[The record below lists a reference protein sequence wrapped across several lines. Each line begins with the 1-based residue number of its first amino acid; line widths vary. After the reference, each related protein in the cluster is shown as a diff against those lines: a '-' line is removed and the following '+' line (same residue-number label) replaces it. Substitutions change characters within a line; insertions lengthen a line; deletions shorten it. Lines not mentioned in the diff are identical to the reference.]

1 MAKVERPLFSDEAT
15 GRVGTAVSFKK
26 GAVWDSIVPQFH
38 RVRAVSSV
46 LEAQRIKFSN
56 ACISWQALS
65 VEDKQAYADAA
76 PDNRTGF
83 QFFLS
88 QELVG

>member
-1 MAKVERPLFSDEAT
+1 MAKVYRPLFADEAT
-15 GRVGTAVSFKK
+15 GRIGCVVSFKK
-26 GAVWDSIVPQFH
+26 GAVWDSIIPQFH
-38 RVRAVSSV
+38 RVRSISATQ
-46 LEAQRIKFSN
+46 EAQRNKFSE
-56 ACISWQALS
+56 ACVAWGILS